1 MARTRKS
8 DPGRVGALHYAATP
22 RQRHAKPLV
31 YAYLL
36 LGLLA
41 ALHWGESGVQAQGV
55 DGSQVPCAACQS
67 LSLTAAEIPSLP
79 ERLAGARVF
88 VRVAPLPRRSRDAA
102 EAGGA

>member
-36 LGLLA
+36 FGLIA
-41 ALHWGESGVQAQGV
+41 ALHWGASGVQAQGV

-67 LSLTAAEIPSLP
+67 ISLTAAEIPSLP
-79 ERLAGARVF
+79 ERLAGTRVF
-88 VRVAPLPRRSRDAA
+88 VRVAPKVDRTEFAP
-102 EAGGA
+102 